1 MVKLHEQIF
10 RDAHQ
15 SLIATRMRTEDMLPI
30 CPVMDQIG
38 YFSMEV
44 WGGATF
50 DVAIRYLNEDPWER
64 LKKLR
69 EALPNTPLQML
80 ERGMNVVAYRN
91 FPDDI
96 VKKFIYYAKKDGI
109 DYFRIFD
116 ALNDLRNLEMPI
128 KYVKEVGGHAQGAL
142 SYTVSP
148 VHTVE
153 RYIEDFKKLESMG
166 CDSLVLKDMA
176 GLVTPQRAYEI
187 IKGVK
192 DAGIKVPLDL
202 HTHCTSGMWGLSYMK
217 ACEAGVDVLDTAMSP
232 FSGGTSQPPT
242 EAIVAALKETEY
254 DTGYDLNLLMEA
266 RKYFL
271 KVFEKYKPLY
281 KMTALMMDP
290 SVTTHQ
296 IPGGMLSNLLFQ
308 LEQQGAGDKYNEVL
322 EEIPRVREDMG
333 YPPLVTPTSQIV
345 GIQAVMNVLFGR
357 YRKIPKET
365 KDYVRGMY
373 GKPPGEISEKI
384 YEKILGPN
392 WKDEI
397 IDVRPSDLL
406 EPEFDKRKEELE
418 EMGLLNKPEDVLT
431 YAIYPQIGLKFLK
444 GEIRAEPLPSA
455 DVIKRPSFPASYK
468 IDIDGVEYEVKV
480 KSSDTIEVNG
490 TPHSVRIEGE
500 KVEKAAETKKFE
512 SSGTGEVVKISS
524 PMLGVIVKVKV
535 REGDKVR
542 KGDVIAVLE
551 AMKMENEIS
560 APADGI
566 VKSINVKE
574 GQDVE
579 AGKLIAVIET

>member
-1 MVKLHEQIF
+1 MVQLHEQIF

-80 ERGMNVVAYRN
+80 ERGMNIVAYKN

-96 VKKFIYYAKKDGI
+96 VKKFIYYAKKDGV
-109 DYFRIFD
+109 DNFRIFD

-166 CDSLVLKDMA
+166 CNSLVLKDMA
-176 GLVTPQRAYEI
+176 GLITPGKAYEI

-192 DAGIKVPLDL
+192 DEGITIPIDL

-242 EAIVAALKETEY
+242 ESIVAALKGTEY
-254 DTGYDLNLLMEA
+254 DTGYDTGLLLEA
-266 RKYFL
+266 RKYFM

-281 KMTALMMDP
+281 KMTALMVDP
-290 SVTTHQ
+290 SVASHQ

-322 EEIPRVREDMG
+322 AEVPRVREDMG
-333 YPPLVTPTSQIV
+333 FPPLVTPTSQIV
-345 GIQAVMNVLFGR
+345 GIQSVMNVLFGR
-357 YRKIPKET
+357 YKKIPEET

-373 GKPPGEISEKI
+373 GRPPGEISDEI
-384 YEKILGPN
+384 YEKILGKN
-392 WKDEI
+392 WRDEI
-397 IDVRPSDLL
+397 IDCRPSDLL
-406 EPEFDKRKEELE
+406 KPEFDMRKEQLE
-418 EMGLLNKPEDVLT
+418 EAGLMKKPEDVLT
-431 YAIYPQIGLKFLK
+431 YALYPQVALKFLK
-444 GEIRAEPLPSA
+444 GEIKAEALPDTSLGI
-455 DVIKRPSFPASYK
+455 IKHPSFPSSYTVNV
-468 IDIDGVEYEVKV
+468 DGIEYKVKV
-480 KSSDTIEVNG
+480 KSGSSIEVNG
-490 TPHSVRIEGE
+490 IPHTVNLREEEIKKAE
-500 KVEKAAETKKFE
+500 KTT
-512 SSGTGEVVKISS
+512 GGGEVSISS
-524 PMLGVIVKVKV
+524 PMLGVITRIKVKA
-535 REGDKVR
+535 GDKVR

-560 APADGI
+560 SPADGV
-566 VKSINVKE
+566 VKSVAVSE

>member
-1 MVKLHEQIF
+1 
-10 RDAHQ
+10 
-15 SLIATRMRTEDMLPI
+15 
-30 CPVMDQIG
+30 
-38 YFSMEV
+38 
-44 WGGATF
+44 
-50 DVAIRYLNEDPWER
+50 
-64 LKKLR
+64 
-69 EALPNTPLQML
+69 
-80 ERGMNVVAYRN
+80 
-91 FPDDI
+91 
-96 VKKFIYYAKKDGI
+96 
-109 DYFRIFD
+109 
-116 ALNDLRNLEMPI
+116 
-128 KYVKEVGGHAQGAL
+128 
-142 SYTVSP
+142 
-148 VHTVE
+148 
-153 RYIEDFKKLESMG
+153 
-166 CDSLVLKDMA
+166 
-176 GLVTPQRAYEI
+176 
-187 IKGVK
+187 
-192 DAGIKVPLDL
+192 
-202 HTHCTSGMWGLSYMK
+202 
-217 ACEAGVDVLDTAMSP
+217 
-232 FSGGTSQPPT
+232 
-242 EAIVAALKETEY
+242 
-254 DTGYDLNLLMEA
+254 
-266 RKYFL
+266 
-271 KVFEKYKPLY
+271 
-281 KMTALMMDP
+281 MDP

-560 APADGI
+560 APADGVI
-566 VKSINVKE
+566 KSINVKE

>member
-1 MVKLHEQIF
+1 MVQLHEQIF

-80 ERGMNVVAYRN
+80 ERGMNIVAYKN

-96 VKKFIYYAKKDGI
+96 VKKFIYYAKKDGV
-109 DYFRIFD
+109 DNFRIFD

-166 CDSLVLKDMA
+166 CNSLVLKDMA
-176 GLVTPQRAYEI
+176 GLITPGKAYEI

-192 DAGIKVPLDL
+192 DEGITIPIDL

-242 EAIVAALKETEY
+242 ESIVAALKGTEY
-254 DTGYDLNLLMEA
+254 DTGYDTGLLLEA
-266 RKYFL
+266 RKYFM

-281 KMTALMMDP
+281 KMTALMVDP
-290 SVTTHQ
+290 SVASHQ

-322 EEIPRVREDMG
+322 AEVPRVREDMG
-333 YPPLVTPTSQIV
+333 FPPLVTPTSQIV
-345 GIQAVMNVLFGR
+345 GIQSVMNVLFGR
-357 YRKIPKET
+357 YKKIPEET

-373 GKPPGEISEKI
+373 GRPPGEISDEI
-384 YEKILGPN
+384 YEKILGKN
-392 WKDEI
+392 WRDEI
-397 IDVRPSDLL
+397 IDCRPSDLL
-406 EPEFDKRKEELE
+406 KPEFDMRKEQLE
-418 EMGLLNKPEDVLT
+418 EAGLMKKPEDVLT
-431 YAIYPQIGLKFLK
+431 YALYPQVALKFLK
-444 GEIRAEPLPSA
+444 GEIKAEALPDTSLGI
-455 DVIKRPSFPASYK
+455 IKHPSFPSSYTVNV
-468 IDIDGVEYEVKV
+468 DGVEYEVKV
-480 KSSDTIEVNG
+480 KSGNSIEVNG
-490 TPHSVRIEGE
+490 VPHTVNLREEEIKKAE
-500 KVEKAAETKKFE
+500 KTT
-512 SSGTGEVVKISS
+512 GGGEVSISS
-524 PMLGVIVKVKV
+524 PMLGVITRIKVKA
-535 REGDKVR
+535 GDKVR

-560 APADGI
+560 SPADGV
-566 VKSINVKE
+566 VKSVAVSE